1 MYCAR
6 YHKCP
11 RKQQTLAEV
20 EKNQEVF
27 SICVF
32 NMNFIWIWILIILI
46 IFDHMIKSNHTD
58 LILDQW
64 FILIWIFQYE
74 DAYWKIL
81 FGSFS
86 PEIGHTSDLKCC
98 LSIFLS
104 DSLGPSCR
112 SSHNAWMVFK
122 SGLIGLQICPWDL
135 LVPGHVWEA
144 NQLIKVKQIEM
155 WGDN

>member
-20 EKNQEVF
+20 EKNQKVF

-46 IFDHMIKSNHTD
+46 IFWSYDKIKSHWFDFWINDSYWYGFSIWTR
-58 LILDQW
+58 ILKNTFCFFFPRDRTHFLMRLQ
-64 FILIWIFQYE
+64 L
-74 DAYWKIL
+74 
-81 FGSFS
+81 S
-86 PEIGHTSDLKCC
+86 TSDLKCC
-98 LSIFLS
+98 LSILLF

-135 LVPGHVWEA
+135 LVPGHV
-144 NQLIKVKQIEM
+144 
-155 WGDN
+155 